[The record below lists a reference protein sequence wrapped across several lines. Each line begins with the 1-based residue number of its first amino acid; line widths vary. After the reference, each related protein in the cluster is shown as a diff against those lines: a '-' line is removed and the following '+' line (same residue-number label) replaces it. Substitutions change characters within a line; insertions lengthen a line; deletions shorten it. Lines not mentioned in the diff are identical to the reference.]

1 MRKALREEPFS
12 GDVVDLQADPIG
24 VLKKYRI
31 VARRPRAVF
40 RRMDDMGTD
49 AHEEVVHGVHIGALA
64 GAEAHVVEPDAELL
78 EALVTPGVLGADD
91 ADGRPPAPARRV
103 RPPLLARI
111 IHEPDGPH
119 EIARLVAA
127 FKAGAVRASST
138 HCRS

>member
-1 MRKALREEPFS
+1 MRKPLREEPFS

-78 EALVTPGVLGADD
+78 RSRGVRQVHELSGLAGVGAL
-91 ADGRPPAPARRV
+91 
-103 RPPLLARI
+103 
-111 IHEPDGPH
+111 
-119 EIARLVAA
+119 
-127 FKAGAVRASST
+127 
-138 HCRS
+138 